1 MESICGIDCGECE
14 LKDNCAGCSETKGQP
29 FGAEC
34 IVALCCQKG
43 EDALRKLKENLSGI
57 WRR

>member
-34 IVALCCQKG
+34 IVAPMLPKG
-43 EDALRKLKENLSGI
+43 GGCIEEIKRESD
-57 WRR
+57 